1 MTGFWFWIHDRG
13 IEYLTGPVTRIHL
26 QNPRSSKGAWMAPV
40 KIVITANK
48 LWLSSVL
55 CGVKIRLS
63 YNFFLGFYRNFDHQ
77 KLLVQSSTCAKI
89 SQVFPYQ
96 IFGVPGGVVGPGIDG
111 FDGDCSHTF
120 HPKKGFDCL
129 VLGKET
135 CPKWWWKWWFT
146 MVQSKKYIE
155 TNTTHPNP
163 VSLKATQIFQQSLIW
178 MVFKPSSFWSQSVE
192 TNSTHSFNNWFW
204 KKTHIFFL
212 FPFQLINVT
221 RT

>member
-89 SQVFPYQ
+89 SPGFSVPNLRSSGRSGGTRDRRIRRRLLSHFPSEKR
-96 IFGVPGGVVGPGIDG
+96 IWLFGAWQRNMSQMVVKMVIYHGTKQKIHWNKYNTSKSCLLKSYPDFPTIIDLDGVQTII
-111 FDGDCSHTF
+111 
-120 HPKKGFDCL
+120 L
-129 VLGKET
+129 LI
-135 CPKWWWKWWFT
+135 
-146 MVQSKKYIE
+146 SKCGNK
-155 TNTTHPNP
+155 
-163 VSLKATQIFQQSLIW
+163 LD
-178 MVFKPSSFWSQSVE
+178 SF
-192 TNSTHSFNNWFW
+192 
-204 KKTHIFFL
+204 L
-212 FPFQLINVT
+212 
-221 RT
+221 